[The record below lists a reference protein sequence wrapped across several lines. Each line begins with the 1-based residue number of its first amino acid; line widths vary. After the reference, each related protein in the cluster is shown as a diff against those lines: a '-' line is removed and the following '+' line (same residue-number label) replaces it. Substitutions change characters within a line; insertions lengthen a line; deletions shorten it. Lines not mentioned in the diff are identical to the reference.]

1 MDSPEVDS
9 ASPKTIE
16 DYLRLSLI
24 KIKKYFKR
32 VDTNNFSIS
41 IKGDFEKEVDALSD
55 LDKAFQIYNYVTQS
69 VKEKKRFFDTAKYEY
84 INLDENFDK
93 LKYKSGFNQAN
104 FTDLIEKC
112 KMLMKCQQD
121 DNLYIER
128 LKQEIIILNSQK
140 NAIIEKTTDTI
151 NTMKKNQ
158 LDLIDKITKLNEN
171 CQLIDQGKQEL
182 MIKQQQL
189 QERTQENLM
198 LKKDLKKVKQGFD
211 REKTSI
217 IIGKDKQIEY
227 LQTKLRSAEKYQFNE
242 EKEKKE
248 KFKYLNMYKEMK
260 LEIQTLLTEN
270 NRLACEVAKLTARDY
285 AINQNYK
292 KLESALVNARKT
304 IQFLVNTPAFKE
316 VKKMFFNMENVDML
330 TSVGN
335 EINTSK
341 ENGYLNTNSSVDV
354 K

>member
-1 MDSPEVDS
+1 MDPSTKIEKSP
-9 ASPKTIE
+9 PKTLE
-16 DYLRLSLI
+16 ECLYRSLL
-24 KIKKYFKR
+24 KIKKYYKR

-41 IKGDFEKEVDALSD
+41 IKTDFEKEVQETPDKE
-55 LDKAFQIYNYVTQS
+55 KAFQIFNFIVQA

-93 LKYKSGFNQAN
+93 LRYKSGFNQAN
-104 FTDLIEKC
+104 FIDLIEKC

-121 DNLYIER
+121 DNLYIEK
-128 LKQEIIILNSQK
+128 LKQEIVILNSQK
-140 NAIIEKTTDTI
+140 NAIIEKTTETI

-182 MIKQQQL
+182 MLKQQQL

-198 LKKDLKKVKQGFD
+198 LKKDLKKVKAGFT

-217 IIGKDKQIEY
+217 IISKDKQIDY
-227 LQTKLRSAEKYQFNE
+227 LQTKLKSAEKYQFE
-242 EKEKKE
+242 EQKERKE

-270 NRLACEVAKLTARDY
+270 NKLACEVAQLTANNY
-285 AINQNYK
+285 AINQNSK
-292 KLESALVNARKT
+292 KIESALVNARKT

-316 VKKMFFNMENVDML
+316 VKKIFLNMDGGEYL
-330 TSVGN
+330 TSSNDNLLTKGD
-335 EINTSK
+335 INT
-341 ENGYLNTNSSVDV
+341 NTSGTEGI